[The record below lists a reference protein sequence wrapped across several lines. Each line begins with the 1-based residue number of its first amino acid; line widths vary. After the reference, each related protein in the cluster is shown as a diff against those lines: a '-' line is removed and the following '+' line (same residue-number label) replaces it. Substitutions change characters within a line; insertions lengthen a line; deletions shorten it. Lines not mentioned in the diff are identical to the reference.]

1 MSTSTLSI
9 DDRFQGFP
17 GYALGG
23 ITGGLMAQQI
33 GPEVEVTLHQPV
45 RTGDELEMTT
55 RDSAVELLFEGDSVA
70 TATSTAIDI
79 EVPDPVP
86 PMTAMEAS
94 DSYLGHHEHP
104 YPSCFTC
111 GTERSEGEGLRIF
124 PGPVG
129 TEDIVAGPWTPHP
142 NQADSNGTVPL
153 EYIWAAVDCPSI
165 WAVMEAAPSES
176 PDHVVT
182 GRLAVRSE
190 EPIRETEPH
199 VVMAWPLER
208 QSNTWPAAAA
218 VLGSEGKVRAVARHT
233 LVLTDWG
240 VPLGVSRPDER

>member
-1 MSTSTLSI
+1 MSTTTLSI
-9 DDRFQGFP
+9 DDHFQGFP

-23 ITGGLMAQQI
+23 ITGGLMAQRI
-33 GPEVEVTLHQPV
+33 GPEVEVTLHRPI
-45 RTGDELEMTT
+45 RTGDELEMMT
-55 RDSAVELLFEGDSVA
+55 RESGVELLFDGDPVA
-70 TATSTAIDI
+70 TAKSTTIDI
-79 EVPDPVP
+79 DIPSPVP
-86 PMTAMEAS
+86 QETAVEAS
-94 DSYLGHHEHP
+94 NWYLGLHEHP

-129 TEDIVAGPWTPHP
+129 TEAIVAGPWTPHP
-142 NQADSNGTVPL
+142 NQADSDGTVPL
-153 EYIWAAVDCPSI
+153 EYVWAAVDCPSI
-165 WAVMEAAPSES
+165 WAVMEAAPEES

-182 GRLAVRSE
+182 GRLAVRFE

-218 VLGSEGKVRAVARHT
+218 IIDADGRVKAVARHT

-240 VPLGVSRPDER
+240 VPLGVSRPDDR

>member
-1 MSTSTLSI
+1 MSTTTFSI

-23 ITGGLMAQQI
+23 ITGGLMAQRI
-33 GPEVEVTLHQPV
+33 GPEAEVTLHQPI
-45 RTGDELEMTT
+45 RTGDELEMRT
-55 RDSAVELLFEGDSVA
+55 RDSTVELLFDGDTVA
-70 TATSTAIDI
+70 TAKSTTIDVEI
-79 EVPDPVP
+79 ADTVLPES
-86 PMTAMEAS
+86 AMEAS
-94 DSYLGHHEHP
+94 ESYVGFHEHP

-111 GTERSEGEGLRIF
+111 GTERSDGEGLRIF

-129 TEDIVAGPWTPHP
+129 TEAIVAGPWTPHP
-142 NQADSNGTVPL
+142 NQADSDGTVPL
-153 EYIWAAVDCPSI
+153 EYVWAAVDCPSI
-165 WAVMEAAPSES
+165 WAVMEAAPSEC

-208 QSNTWPAAAA
+208 RSNTWPAAAA
-218 VLGSEGKVRAVARHT
+218 IVDADGRVKAVARHT

-240 VPLGVSRPDER
+240 VPLSVSRTDD